1 MCQSHHSAD
10 YSGLSTRISTMP
22 KQKLSHLI
30 KFESYNKYRVY
41 PPTRNQ
47 SKITKRMLVSS
58 LDGRDQADSTYHD
71 LQDPPQPTRCQIIY
85 PSISSTTRMMLMMS
99 SNSQGSPFQSQ
110 STHLPCILNLKC
122 HFLDKLPQSSKY
134 LIFTL

>member
-1 MCQSHHSAD
+1 MLITVDCPPESPPCHN
-10 YSGLSTRISTMP
+10 
-22 KQKLSHLI
+22 KKLSHLI
-30 KFESYNKYRVY
+30 KFGSYNKYRVY

-71 LQDPPQPTRCQIIY
+71 LQNSPQPTRRSQIIY
-85 PSISSTTRMMLMMS
+85 LSIRSTTRMMLMMS

-110 STHLPCILNLKC
+110 STHLPCIPNLKC